1 MGRRGTGN
9 GGRGHE
15 RCEDRRVCWWTAKA
29 YVSEL
34 SFEGSVEQ
42 MITDTDDQSI
52 IFVGANGMQASRR
65 VSGSTEYRSIGVAR
79 DDISY

>member
-1 MGRRGTGN
+1 M
-9 GGRGHE
+9 
-15 RCEDRRVCWWTAKA
+15 
-29 YVSEL
+29 SEL

-52 IFVGANGMQASRR
+52 IFVDANGMQASRR